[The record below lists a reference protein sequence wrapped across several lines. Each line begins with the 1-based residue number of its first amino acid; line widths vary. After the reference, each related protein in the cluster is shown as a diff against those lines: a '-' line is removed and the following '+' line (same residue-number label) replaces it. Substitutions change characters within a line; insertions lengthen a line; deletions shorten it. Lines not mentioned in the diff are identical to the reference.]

1 MNPGR
6 SRKKRGSPNPRVR
19 SRSSG
24 SRPFVIDFHAHMIV
38 PEVVAFA
45 REHLVKTGAPQDRRL
60 TKKDMLHA
68 KKWAEGARRRMGDF
82 KLRIKD
88 MDNLGVDIQVLT
100 PSLVHQCTYWA
111 DP

>member
-82 KLRIKD
+82 KLLKTFKD
-88 MDNLGVDIQVLT
+88 KETLPNVVTQIGDYYRANAQV
-100 PSLVHQCTYWA
+100 
-111 DP
+111 